1 MRIGIDARYIASAK
15 PTGIGTY
22 MLHILKQLSH
32 VDHENEYILYSN
44 QPIECSID
52 LGPNFIRKAIPGK
65 VGTLWLR
72 YTLPKYLV
80 KDKIQ
85 VFWGQHFLPLPVK
98 GVKMC
103 LTIHDTALLIDP
115 RWGSTVNSLMQ
126 KLFLRSAA
134 KEADRIIAV
143 SQSTKNDVVRL
154 CGVEPDKIAVIY
166 EGSPSLHQNVSVAN
180 EQAMLDKLGIT
191 GPYYLYLGTIEPRK
205 NIDTIV
211 KAFELLAAED
221 PSVQLVIAGSWGW
234 RYESVKL
241 QIEGSPFNS
250 RILLP
255 GYVSLEEKFLL
266 YRNALAFV
274 FVSHYEGFGIP
285 VLEAYAM
292 GTSVITANNS
302 SLPEVAGDAAWYVQ
316 KHTDFQELARVM
328 GTMRTVSTQD
338 RSKKAQLGRER
349 CKRFTWKKCAEHT
362 LHILVGEE

>member
-22 MLHILKQLSH
+22 MLHILNQLSH
-32 VDHENEYILYSN
+32 MDRENEYILYSN
-44 QPIECSID
+44 QPIECSLG
-52 LGPNFIRKAIPGK
+52 LGPNFIRKIIPGK

-72 YTLPKYLV
+72 YALPRHLA
-80 KDKIQ
+80 KDNIQ

-103 LTIHDTALLIDP
+103 VTIHDTALLIEP
-115 RWGSTVNSLMQ
+115 RWGSTVNSIMQ

-143 SQSTKNDVVRL
+143 SQSTKNDVIRL
-154 CGVEPDKIAVIY
+154 CGVTPDKIAVIY
-166 EGSPSLHQNVSVAN
+166 EGSPSLHQNVHAEN
-180 EQAMLDKLGIT
+180 EQSMLDKLGIT

-221 PSVQLVIAGSWGW
+221 PMVQLVIAGSWGW
-234 RYESVKL
+234 RYESVKS
-241 QIEGSPFNS
+241 QIEESPCSS

-266 YRNALAFV
+266 YRKALAFV

-285 VLEAYAM
+285 ILEAYAM

-316 KHTDFQELARVM
+316 QHTDFQELARVM
-328 GTMRTVSTQD
+328 GAMRTVS
-338 RSKKAQLGRER
+338 AQERDERERLGRER
-349 CKRFTWKKCAEHT
+349 CKLFTWERCAMQTRDFLLKK
-362 LHILVGEE
+362 